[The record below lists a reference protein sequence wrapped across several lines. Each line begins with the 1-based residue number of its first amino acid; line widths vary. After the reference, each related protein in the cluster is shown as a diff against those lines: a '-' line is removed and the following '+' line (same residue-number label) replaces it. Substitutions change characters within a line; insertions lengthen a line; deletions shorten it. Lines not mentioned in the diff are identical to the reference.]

1 MNRLFR
7 WYNQNRHM
15 FWIVVVIIVMAFALI
30 RTLNNYAKQVNR
42 GSSSIYTTT
51 YSAVSSNPNYSVI
64 SEKSV
69 NEKEANSITTIIN
82 DFINYCN
89 LKETEKAYNLLSD
102 DCKNELYKTKEDFEQ
117 KYLDIYFKTKK
128 TYTYKAWIV
137 SENVNTYRIEFT
149 EDLLSTGGT
158 NEKKYE
164 DYYTVV
170 NVNGE
175 YKLNINK
182 YIANVNINR
191 SISQD
196 NLRIT
201 VISKDIYLENVI
213 YNFKIENFRENDI
226 SLGNLNNPNTIILKD
241 SNDLQYTAATWELIE
256 QNLIVQERNIKNIS
270 IKFLRE
276 FKPQTRENAIEFN
289 SINLNYGNEGNI
301 VKIRIDI

>member
-7 WYNQNRHM
+7 WYNQNRRM
-15 FWIVVVIIVMAFALI
+15 FWITIAIVIMVLGVI
-30 RTLNNYAKQVNR
+30 RILNNYAKAVNER
-42 GSSSIYTTT
+42 SSSIYTTT
-51 YSAVSSNPNYSVI
+51 YSAVSVNPNYSVI

-69 NEKEANSITTIIN
+69 NEKEAYSITTIIS

-89 LKETEKAYNLLSD
+89 LKETGKAYNLLSD
-102 DCKNELYKTKEDFEQ
+102 DCKNELYKTEEDFEQ
-117 KYLDIYFKTKK
+117 KYLENYFKTKK
-128 TYTYKAWIV
+128 AYTYKAWIV
-137 SENVNTYRIEFT
+137 SEDINIYRIEFT

-182 YIANVNINR
+182 YIANVNINKVEKL
-191 SISQD
+191 D

-201 VISKDIYLENVI
+201 VLSKDIYLENVI

-241 SNDLQYTAATWELIE
+241 SNDLQYTAATWEIIE
-256 QNLIVQERNIKNIS
+256 QNLVVQERNIKNIS
-270 IKFLRE
+270 IKFIRE
-276 FKPQTRENAIEFN
+276 FKPQYRENAIEFN
-289 SINLNYGNEGNI
+289 NINLNYGKEESMA
-301 VKIRIDI
+301 KIKIDI